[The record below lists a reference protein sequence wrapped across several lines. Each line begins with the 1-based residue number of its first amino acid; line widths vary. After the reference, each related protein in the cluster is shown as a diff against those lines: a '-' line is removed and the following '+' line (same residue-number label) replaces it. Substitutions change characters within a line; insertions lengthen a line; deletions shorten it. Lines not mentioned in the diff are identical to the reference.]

1 MNLLIN
7 DKYEI
12 NELIGEGTFGKVF
25 SGINKR
31 TNEIVAI
38 KVQFKNVANLLKREA
53 TIFNYF
59 KDINGIPKL
68 IDYGNINGFYYLIM
82 NFIGESLDSKQ
93 INYIESIKYLIQT
106 LKILSEIH
114 KKKLLHRDIKPE
126 NLLINNKGE
135 LFIIDFGLAN
145 SINIVNNKND
155 KNDKNDKNHKII
167 GTLNYCSL
175 NIHYNNEYSYY
186 DDLECLLYT
195 FYKIIYKKL
204 PWQNYNKKH
213 LQDYTFENLERIDFV
228 RLSKEK
234 FVNNL
239 LDLDNAELYLLFKY
253 LKNNNKEYKLPN
265 YQYLINIFNNLLLLL

>member
-68 IDYGNINGFYYLIM
+68 IDYGNIDGFYYLIM
-82 NFIGESLDSKQ
+82 DYIGESLDSKE
-93 INYIESIKYLIQT
+93 ITYKDSIKYLIET
-106 LKILSEIH
+106 LTILSEVH

-145 SINIVNNKND
+145 SINIVND
-155 KNDKNDKNHKII
+155 KNNKNHKII

-175 NIHYNNEYSYY
+175 NVHYNNEYSYY

-204 PWQNYNKKH
+204 PWQNNNKK
-213 LQDYTFENLERIDFV
+213 DFNDAFDNSERIDFV

-239 LDLDNAELYLLFKY
+239 LELDNAELYLLFKY

-265 YQYLINIFNNLLLLL
+265 YRYLINIFNNFLLLL